1 MPPVATQADE
11 PGQVPA
17 TVIDRS
23 RRKRGSNEEAQTDV
37 ITLVL
42 GGARSGK
49 SAVAERLA
57 AEAGD
62 DVVYVATAEAVEG
75 DADFAA
81 RIETH
86 RARRPPSWSTVE
98 SGPDLPATLRSIPAG
113 QKLLVDSLGTWV
125 ARCAEFSADGDALAA
140 ALEPHDAVVVSE
152 EVGLGVHPET
162 EVGRRWRDAIG
173 EVNQAV
179 AVSADRVVLVVAGRI
194 LEL

>member
-11 PGQVPA
+11 PGQVPT

-57 AEAGD
+57 SETGD
-62 DVVYVATAEAVEG
+62 DVVYVATAEVVGG

-81 RIETH
+81 RIVTH
-86 RARRPPSWSTVE
+86 QARRPPSWSTVE
-98 SGPDLPATLRSIPAG
+98 SGPDLLATLRSIPAG
-113 QKLLVDSLGTWV
+113 PTLLIDSIGTWV
-125 ARCAEFSADGDALAA
+125 ARCAEFAADGDALAA
-140 ALEPHDAVVVSE
+140 ALGPHDAVVVSE
-152 EVGLGVHPET
+152 EAGLGVHPET
-162 EVGRRWRDAIG
+162 EIGRRWRDAVG
-173 EVNQAV
+173 EVNQAI
-179 AVSADRVVLVVAGRI
+179 AGASDRVLLVVAGRI